1 MRILIGYDGSDS
13 ANAAIADLPR
23 AGLPAEADLCIIS
36 TSEVVLPPPL
46 SFTLPSN
53 GTLELQGI
61 LEENA
66 LGVAREAAERIRP
79 LFPNWRIDLRVHAG
93 SPANAIIDLADEW
106 QPDLIIL
113 GSHGRS
119 RLGRFI
125 LGSVSQAVLNEAHC
139 SVRIVHGEQLGEQA
153 TPTGPVVAGPLRL
166 LVGIDGSALS
176 EKAVE
181 GIARRSWPAGT
192 VVRLLNAD
200 FHISSVATG
209 PVLVAIT
216 DWVAAERT
224 RIAAAVES
232 ARQSLAAAGLV
243 VETVVKPGDPR
254 ELLLA
259 EAEEWQ
265 PHTIFVGARDLTR
278 GGRLRLGSVS
288 AAIAA
293 RAQVPVE
300 VVRLPRQ

>member
-13 ANAAIADLPR
+13 AKAAIADLPR

-61 LEENA
+61 LAENA

-79 LFPNWRIDLRVHAG
+79 LFPHWRIDLRVEAG
-93 SPANAIIDLADEW
+93 SPASAIIALADEW

-139 SVRIVHGEQLGEQA
+139 SVRIVHGEEGA
-153 TPTGPVVAGPLRL
+153 PSADPLRL

-176 EKAVE
+176 AKAVE
-181 GIARRSWPAGT
+181 GIARRHWPAGT

-200 FHISSVATG
+200 FHISAVATG

-216 DWVAAERT
+216 EWVAAERI
-224 RIAAAVES
+224 RIAAAVEA
-232 ARQSLAAAGLV
+232 ARESLEAAGLV

-288 AAIAA
+288 AAIAT

-300 VVRLPRQ
+300 VVRLPRP